1 MFDLSDIIDRIEYS
15 IAETEATYYL
25 DERDN
30 YESNQ
35 LVIGLEP
42 SINLIDY
49 VVIVNDEEIEIS
61 GIRGHLRY
69 NITLTFDSI
78 DVVQDTCSYKCD
90 VDFRYV
96 YIDEMQ
102 ERDYLRNYA
111 TEQIEA
117 DVRDGRNIVLEE
129 PEFKVILKTL
139 R

>member
-1 MFDLSDIIDRIEYS
+1 MNLTDLIDRIEYS
-15 IAETEATYYL
+15 IAGMEGSYYL

-49 VVIVNDEEIEIS
+49 VVIVNDKEIEIS

-69 NITLTFDSI
+69 NVTLTFDSI

-102 ERDYLRNYA
+102 ERDYLRGYA

-129 PEFKVILKTL
+129 PEFKVILRKL
-139 R
+139 Q

>member
-1 MFDLSDIIDRIEYS
+1 MNLTDLIDRIEYS
-15 IAETEATYYL
+15 IAGTEATYYL

-30 YESNQ
+30 YESNR

-49 VVIVNDEEIEIS
+49 VIIVNGEEIEIS
-61 GIRGHLRY
+61 GIEAHLRY
-69 NITLTFDSI
+69 NVTLTFDSI

-102 ERDYLRNYA
+102 ERDYLRDYA
-111 TEQIEA
+111 HAQIES
-117 DVRDGRNIVLEE
+117 DIRDGRNIVLDD
-129 PEFKVILKTL
+129 PTFKVIMQTL
-139 R
+139 Q

>member
-1 MFDLSDIIDRIEYS
+1 MNLTDIIDRIEYS
-15 IAETEATYYL
+15 IAGMEGTYYL
-25 DERDN
+25 DGRDN

-69 NITLTFDSI
+69 NVILTFDSI
-78 DVVQDTCSYKCD
+78 DVVQDTCSYDCN
-90 VDFRYV
+90 VDFRYA
-96 YIDEMQ
+96 YIEEMQ
-102 ERDYLRNYA
+102 ERDYLRDYA
-111 TEQIEA
+111 NDQIE
-117 DVRDGRNIVLEE
+117 DDIRDGRNIVLDE

-139 R
+139 V

>member
-1 MFDLSDIIDRIEYS
+1 MNLTDIIDRIEYS
-15 IAETEATYYL
+15 ITGTEATYYL
-25 DERDN
+25 DERDK

-61 GIRGHLRY
+61 SIRGHLRY
-69 NITLTFDSI
+69 NVTLTFDSI

-102 ERDYLRNYA
+102 ERDYLRGYA

-117 DVRDGRNIVLEE
+117 DVRDSRNIVLDE
-129 PEFKVILKTL
+129 PEFKVILRAL
-139 R
+139 Q

>member
-1 MFDLSDIIDRIEYS
+1 MNLTDLIDRIEYS
-15 IAETEATYYL
+15 IAGTEATYYL

-49 VVIVNDEEIEIS
+49 VIIVNGEEIEIS
-61 GIRGHLRY
+61 GIKAHLRY
-69 NITLTFDSI
+69 NATLTFDSI

-90 VDFRYV
+90 VDFRYA

-102 ERDYLRNYA
+102 ERDHLREYA
-111 TEQIEA
+111 TDQIEA
-117 DVRDGRNIVLEE
+117 DIRDGRNIVLDE
-129 PEFKVILKTL
+129 PAFKVILRTL
-139 R
+139 Q

>member
-1 MFDLSDIIDRIEYS
+1 MNLTDIIDRIEYS
-15 IAETEATYYL
+15 IAGMEGTYYL

-69 NITLTFDSI
+69 NVTLTFDSL

-90 VDFRYV
+90 VDFRYA
-96 YIDEMQ
+96 YIEEMQ
-102 ERDYLRNYA
+102 ERDYLRDYA
-111 TEQIEA
+111 NDQIEE
-117 DVRDGRNIVLEE
+117 DVRNGRNIVLDE
-129 PEFKVILKTL
+129 PEFKVILKQL
-139 R
+139 Q

>member
-1 MFDLSDIIDRIEYS
+1 MNLTDIIDRIEYS
-15 IAETEATYYL
+15 IAGMEGTYYL
-25 DERDN
+25 DKRDN

-69 NITLTFDSI
+69 NVTLAFDSI

-90 VDFRYV
+90 VDFRYA
-96 YIDEMQ
+96 YIEEMQ
-102 ERDYLRNYA
+102 ERDYLRDYA
-111 TEQIEA
+111 NDQIEE
-117 DVRDGRNIVLEE
+117 DIRDGRNIVLDE
-129 PEFKVILKTL
+129 PEFKVILKQL
-139 R
+139 Q

>member
-1 MFDLSDIIDRIEYS
+1 MNLTDIIDRIEYS
-15 IAETEATYYL
+15 IAGMEGTYYL
-25 DERDN
+25 DERDD

-35 LVIGLEP
+35 LKIGLEP

-61 GIRGHLRY
+61 SIRGHLRY
-69 NITLTFDSI
+69 NVTLTFDSI
-78 DVVQDTCSYKCD
+78 DVVQDTCSYKYD

-102 ERDYLRNYA
+102 ERDYLRGYA

-117 DVRDGRNIVLEE
+117 DVRDGRNVVLEE
-129 PEFKVILKTL
+129 PEFKVILRTL
-139 R
+139 Q

>member
-1 MFDLSDIIDRIEYS
+1 MNLTDLIDRIEYS
-15 IAETEATYYL
+15 IAGTEATYYL

-30 YESNQ
+30 CESNQ

-69 NITLTFDSI
+69 NVTLTFDSI

-102 ERDYLRNYA
+102 ERDYLRGYA

-129 PEFKVILKTL
+129 PEFKVILRAL
-139 R
+139 Q

>member
-1 MFDLSDIIDRIEYS
+1 MNLTNLIDRIEYS
-15 IAETEATYYL
+15 IAGMEGTYYL

-69 NITLTFDSI
+69 NVTLTFDSI

-90 VDFRYV
+90 VDFRYA
-96 YIDEMQ
+96 YIEEMQ
-102 ERDYLRNYA
+102 ERDYLRDYA
-111 TEQIEA
+111 NDQIE
-117 DVRDGRNIVLEE
+117 DDIRDGRNIVLDE
-129 PEFKVILKTL
+129 PEFKVILKKL
-139 R
+139 Q

>member
-1 MFDLSDIIDRIEYS
+1 MNLTDLIDRIEYS
-15 IAETEATYYL
+15 IAGTEATYYL
-25 DERDN
+25 DERDK

-49 VVIVNDEEIEIS
+49 VVIVNGEEIEIS
-61 GIRGHLRY
+61 GIEAHLRY
-69 NITLTFDSI
+69 NVTLTFDSI

-90 VDFRYV
+90 VDFRYA

-102 ERDYLRNYA
+102 ERDYLRDYA

-117 DVRDGRNIVLEE
+117 DVRDSRNIVLEE
-129 PEFKVILKTL
+129 PKFKVIMRTL
-139 R
+139 Q

>member
-1 MFDLSDIIDRIEYS
+1 MNLTDLIDRIEYS
-15 IAETEATYYL
+15 IAGMEGTYYL
-25 DERDN
+25 DERDD

-35 LVIGLEP
+35 LKIGLEP

-61 GIRGHLRY
+61 SIRGHLRY
-69 NITLTFDSI
+69 NVTLTFDSI
-78 DVVQDTCSYKCD
+78 DVVQDTCSYKYD

-102 ERDYLRNYA
+102 ERDYLRGYA

-117 DVRDGRNIVLEE
+117 DVRDGRNIVIEA
-129 PEFKVILKTL
+129 PEFKVCLDTL
-139 R
+139 Q

>member
-1 MFDLSDIIDRIEYS
+1 MNLTDLIDRIEYS
-15 IAETEATYYL
+15 IARTEATYYL
-25 DERDN
+25 DERDK

-42 SINLIDY
+42 SIDLIDY
-49 VVIVNDEEIEIS
+49 VVIVNGKEIEIS

-69 NITLTFDSI
+69 NVTLTFDSI

-90 VDFRYV
+90 VDFRYA
-96 YIDEMQ
+96 YIDEMK
-102 ERDYLRNYA
+102 ERDYLRDYA
-111 TEQIEA
+111 TDQIEA

>member
-1 MFDLSDIIDRIEYS
+1 MNLTDIIDRIEYS
-15 IAETEATYYL
+15 IAGMEGTYYL
-25 DERDN
+25 DERDD

-35 LVIGLEP
+35 LKIGLEP

-61 GIRGHLRY
+61 SIRGHLRY
-69 NITLTFDSI
+69 NVTLTFDSI

-102 ERDYLRNYA
+102 ERDYLRGYA

-129 PEFKVILKTL
+129 PEFKVILRAL
-139 R
+139 Q

>member
-15 IAETEATYYL
+15 IAGTEATYYL

-49 VVIVNDEEIEIS
+49 VIIVNDKEIEIS
-61 GIRGHLRY
+61 SIRGHLRY
-69 NITLTFDSI
+69 NVTLAFDSI

-90 VDFRYV
+90 VDFRYAH
-96 YIDEMQ
+96 IDEMQ

>member
-1 MFDLSDIIDRIEYS
+1 MNLTNLIDRIEYS
-15 IAETEATYYL
+15 IAGTEGTYYL
-25 DERDN
+25 DERDD

-35 LVIGLEP
+35 LKIGLEP

-61 GIRGHLRY
+61 SIRGHLRY
-69 NITLTFDSI
+69 NVTLTFDSI

-102 ERDYLRNYA
+102 ERDYLRGYA

-129 PEFKVILKTL
+129 PEFKVILRAL
-139 R
+139 Q